1 VVAQS
6 RVHFAA
12 TIRAGN
18 MRFLLPILVFSI
30 LVPTTLRPASAQVV
44 FSVIFE
50 DALVVD
56 GTGAEPHRADVGII
70 GDEIRAIG
78 ELSQR
83 PALRRIDASDL
94 VLTPGFMDIHSHAIG
109 SGADGSLA
117 ARPQAENLIRQGV
130 TAVWGGQDGSSPWP
144 IGDAL
149 AYFDSHPA
157 SVNTGL
163 FVGHGTIRGQVVG
176 LDDKAPSPDQMNV
189 MREMVRRA
197 MRDGAWGL
205 SSGLEYTPGMF
216 ATTAELAILAG
227 ETAPFGGLYISHVR
241 DEGGGLM
248 DSVNE
253 LIDIAREAG
262 VAGQLTHHKII
273 GKHRWGGTA
282 ESLARV
288 LEAREDGLDITLDVY
303 PYTASSTGMTILFPA
318 WSKDGGLGA
327 LQRRLKDPADRAR
340 IREDVIAHINS
351 ERGGDPATIVAAN
364 CSFDASL
371 AGKSLADMAGDRGL
385 TPDVPNA
392 ADIAMELVGAGSCQ
406 GVFHSMSDDD
416 VTRVMRSPHAMVASD
431 GGVPAL
437 GSGAPHPRSYGTFAR
452 VLARYVRDLEAL
464 TLAEGVHK
472 ITGAPAERLALAD
485 RGRIAVG
492 FKADVAL
499 FDLSSIQDVST
510 FGDPHRYATGM
521 HYVMVNGVFV
531 LEDGTMTGARP
542 GRSLRR
548 TP

>member
-1 VVAQS
+1 
-6 RVHFAA
+6 
-12 TIRAGN
+12 
-18 MRFLLPILVFSI
+18 MRLLLPVLVCLG
-30 LVPTTLRPASAQVV
+30 LVPGTPRPAFSQPV

-56 GTGAEPHRADVGII
+56 GTGATPRRADVGIL
-70 GDEIRAIG
+70 GDEIGAVGDLRH
-78 ELSQR
+78 R
-83 PALRRIDASDL
+83 PAARRIDASGL
-94 VLTPGFMDIHSHAIG
+94 VLTPGFIDIHSHAIG

-117 ARPQAENLIRQGV
+117 ARPLAENLIRQGV

-157 SVNTGL
+157 AVNTGL
-163 FVGHGTIRGQVVG
+163 FAGHGTIRGQVVG
-176 LDDKAPSPDQMNV
+176 LDDRPPSPEQMAV
-189 MREMVRRA
+189 MQEMVRRA
-197 MRDGAWGL
+197 MVEGAWGL

-216 ATTAELAILAG
+216 ATTDELAALAR

-241 DEGGGLM
+241 DEGGRLM
-248 DSVNE
+248 NSVNE

-273 GKHRWGGTA
+273 GKHRWGGTT

-288 LEAREDGLDITLDVY
+288 EEAREEGLDITLDVY
-303 PYTASSTGMTILFPA
+303 PYTASSTGITILFPS
-318 WSKDGGLGA
+318 WSKDGGLAA
-327 LQRRLKDPADRAR
+327 LQHRLEDPADRLR
-340 IREDVIAHINS
+340 IRDDVIAHINS
-351 ERGGDPATIVAAN
+351 ERGGDSATIVAAN

-371 AGKSLADMAGDRGL
+371 AGKSLADMATDRGL

-392 ADIAMELVGAGSCQ
+392 ADIAMELVSSGSCQ

-431 GGVPAL
+431 GGVPAF

-464 TLAEGVHK
+464 TLAEGVYK
-472 ITGAPAERLALAD
+472 ITGAPASRLALSD
-485 RGRIAVG
+485 RGRIAKG

-499 FDLSSIQDVST
+499 FDLTAIQDLST
-510 FGDPHRYATGM
+510 FGDPHQYATGM

-531 LEDGTMTGARP
+531 LEDGTITGARP

-548 TP
+548 AP